1 MPQPNEKTIEE
12 LKNKVIQGDCLEV
25 MKEIPDGSVDM
36 VLTSPP
42 YDNLRT
48 YKGYTFNFEGIAK
61 ELYRVLKD
69 GGVCVWVVADETSN
83 FCESL
88 SSFRQALYFNSIGF
102 NLLDTMIYHKT
113 TVPPAYP
120 TLRRYG
126 NCFEYMFVL
135 SKGRPNT
142 FNAIEN
148 DKIHGVKEYHSTY
161 RQTDGS
167 LKKRHIAKVE
177 NTKKKITNLWSY
189 GSGGKSEFNH
199 PAKFPEKLAEDHILS
214 WSNEGDIILD
224 PMAGSG
230 TTLKMAKKNN
240 RNYIGIEIS
249 KEYIDIINRRL
260 KNKLITL

>member
-1 MPQPNEKTIEE
+1 MKEE
-12 LKNKVIQGDCLEV
+12 VIQGDCLEV
-25 MKEIPDGSVDM
+25 MKDIPDKSIALTV
-36 VLTSPP
+36 TSPP

-48 YKGYTFNFEGIAK
+48 YNGFTFDFEGIAK
-61 ELYRVLKD
+61 ELYRVTKQ
-69 GGVCVWVVADETSN
+69 GGVVVWVVADQTNN
-83 FCESL
+83 FCESFT
-88 SSFRQALYFNSIGF
+88 SFRQAIFFNQIGF

-120 TLRRYG
+120 SLRRYG
-126 NCFEYMFVL
+126 NCFEYMFVF

-142 FNAIEN
+142 FNAIEE
-148 DKIHGVKEYHSTY
+148 DKIHDTKEYHSTY
-161 RQTDGS
+161 RQKDGS
-167 LKKRHIAKVE
+167 LKPRHIIKTE
-177 NTKKKITNLWSY
+177 NTKKKITNMWSY

-214 WSNEGDIILD
+214 WSNEGDTILD

-249 KEYIDIINRRL
+249 QEYIDIINKRL
-260 KNKLITL
+260 TPPRDNINK